1 MKFFI
6 HNTLEADVTKFI
18 VLLIIFIFKLFYR
31 PALAVDDASNSQL
44 LEDDDEEE
52 NDLVYIPTLS
62 SHYYNQTRAANNH
75 PESLTTASVSAA
87 PLPLLS
93 CQKKHNQAATAR
105 KLAFTKRRKF
115 FRNAI
120 LMHELIKRKDF
131 MPMNRF

>member
-6 HNTLEADVTKFI
+6 HNTLEADVTKVI
-18 VLLIIFIFKLFYR
+18 VLLIIFGFKFLYR
-31 PALAVDDASNSQL
+31 RSLAVDDASNSQL
-44 LEDDDEEE
+44 LEGDEE
-52 NDLVYIPTLS
+52 NDLAYISTLA
-62 SHYYNQTRAANNH
+62 SHYYNQTGAANNH
-75 PESLTTASVSAA
+75 SEPLTTASVSA
-87 PLPLLS
+87 PLPSLS

-105 KLAFTKRRKF
+105 KFAFTKRRKF